1 MIYDPE
7 QANNIANRLN
17 SEAQTWL
24 TIYTKLNSIIS
35 EMNTAFIS
43 QTQAAFNAANE
54 SNQQNYSNM
63 KVLLEEMAV
72 SLATAQTNMTEA
84 DESEASR
91 IRSRF
96 GV

>member
-17 SEAQTWL
+17 GEAQTWL
-24 TIYTKLNSIIS
+24 AIYSKLNSIIS

-43 QTQAAFNAANE
+43 QTQRAFNAANE
-54 SNQQNYSNM
+54 SNQQNYRTM
-63 KVLLEEMAV
+63 KALLEEMATA
-72 SLATAQTNMTEA
+72 LTYAQTTMTEA
-84 DESEASR
+84 DEDEAYR

-96 GV
+96 GI

>member
-7 QANNIANRLN
+7 QANTIANRLN
-17 SEAQTWL
+17 GEAQTWL

-35 EMNTAFIS
+35 DMNVAFIS
-43 QTQAAFNAANE
+43 QTQVAFNAANE

-63 KVLLEEMAV
+63 KALLEEMATA
-72 SLATAQTNMTEA
+72 LTNAQTTMTEA
-84 DESEASR
+84 DESEAMR

-96 GV
+96 GI